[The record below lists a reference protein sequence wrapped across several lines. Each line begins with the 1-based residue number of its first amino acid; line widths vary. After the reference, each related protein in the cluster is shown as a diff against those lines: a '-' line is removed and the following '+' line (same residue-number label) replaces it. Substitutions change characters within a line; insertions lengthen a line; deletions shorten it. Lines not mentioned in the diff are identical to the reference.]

1 MTDDKLGPDSN
12 NETRHAMDT
21 ETRPPP
27 YQYRPVRPG
36 WIRILHLLSQPGEP
50 LRCKIETVELGRRE
64 SSDFI
69 ALSYVWGESTDVDTI
84 GVVGD
89 DGSLVGQLTLTTSLH
104 HSLQDLAGCDE
115 IQPKTFWIN
124 QICINQHDDDEKS
137 HQVLHHMSNVY
148 QSARRVVTHIGVR
161 EERDD
166 EAIALLRRIYGFY
179 EPFAH
184 IVDSWWVGATSRQV
198 YYHYSRTRIPTE
210 LRFPEDL
217 SQGDGLELFTHAEGI
232 LGGPWATRYWMV
244 QENVL
249 NPDTV
254 CLRGRRTISLNL
266 VNRIGGLN
274 WLGLLSPVAS
284 STNHLQPLFAT
295 RAQWRQEEATIQSL
309 HLSHRRRVCA
319 DPRDKIYAILGL
331 ANDATRLGILPDY
344 HKPVAQVF
352 TDLWVAYTRLWL
364 VDDIP
369 KLLSFLEESSC
380 GTGSGSGMDSYDS
393 APIPTWV
400 PTCDGDG
407 YGIPNESDA
416 DATQTDS
423 NMRARNLAAQVD
435 FQSTSDVTNG
445 NLLVKGLELAPDGS
459 SALDVCLGT
468 FPFVSPVEPYDSS
481 RGRLD
486 AVALLERTMEFFG
499 DTDGALAMVYETLL
513 GGAKLP
519 TSERTGARPTDADLA
534 QALRDVRGIL
544 RRQIDLQITHLPAGR
559 LTREA
564 FHLYANRFAL
574 HSRSLWV
581 SENQRLCVAP
591 NQAQK
596 GDLPVILFGGR
607 WVYYLRSRGGLHRA
621 GLGGDDVHEYV
632 GWGSIAGCMH
642 GELLEEAG
650 WEDRVKTF
658 TLI

>member
-1 MTDDKLGPDSN
+1 MDA
-12 NETRHAMDT
+12 ETRT
-21 ETRPPP
+21 PP

-50 LRCKIETVELGRRE
+50 LRCSIETVELLGPRE
-64 SSDFI
+64 SPDYI
-69 ALSYVWGESTDVDTI
+69 ALSYVWGESSEVDTI

-104 HSLQDLAGCDE
+104 HTLQDLAGCDE
-115 IQPKTFWIN
+115 IQPKTFWID
-124 QICINQHDDDEKS
+124 QICINQHDDDEKG
-137 HQVLHHMSNVY
+137 HQVSQMSNVY

-166 EAIALLRRIYGFY
+166 EAIALLRRIYDFY

-184 IVDSWWVGATSRQV
+184 IVDSLWVGATSRQFF
-198 YYHYSRTRIPTE
+198 YQYFRYEIPTE

-217 SQGDGLELFTHAEGI
+217 SQGDGLALFNHAERI
-232 LGGPWATRYWMV
+232 LGGPWSTRHWMV

-249 NPDTV
+249 NPNTV
-254 CLRGRRTISLNL
+254 CLRGRHTISMNL
-266 VNRIGGLN
+266 VNRIAGLN
-274 WLGLLSPVAS
+274 WLGLMLLVES

-295 RAQWRQEEATIQSL
+295 RAQWCTKEATIQGL
-309 HLSHRRRVCA
+309 LLSHRRRVCT

-331 ANDATRLGILPDY
+331 ANDATGLGIVPDY
-344 HKPVAQVF
+344 HKSVAQVF
-352 TDLWVAYTRLWL
+352 TDLWVAYTRLRL
-364 VDDIP
+364 VDDIA
-369 KLLSFLEESSC
+369 KSLSFLEESSC
-380 GTGSGSGMDSYDS
+380 GTGSAGGMDSYDS
-393 APIPTWV
+393 TPIPTWV
-400 PTCDGDG
+400 PTYKGDG
-407 YGIPNESDA
+407 YWIPNESDA
-416 DATQTDS
+416 DATQTTS
-423 NMRARNLAAQVD
+423 NMRVRDLAAQVN
-435 FQSTSDVTNG
+435 FQSTSDVANG
-445 NLLVKGLELAPDGS
+445 KLLVKGLDLVPDGS
-459 SALDVCLGT
+459 SALDVYLGT
-468 FPFVSPVEPYDSS
+468 FPLVSLVEPYDNS
-481 RGRLD
+481 RGRSD
-486 AVALLERTMEFFG
+486 AVALLERTMELFG
-499 DTDGALAMVYETLL
+499 DTDEALAMVYEALL
-513 GGAKLP
+513 GGTKLP
-519 TSERTGARPTDADLA
+519 TSERAGARPTDADLA

-544 RRQIDLQITHLPAGR
+544 RRQMDLQITHLPAGKV
-559 LTREA
+559 TRAA

-581 SENQRLCVAP
+581 SKNQRLCVTP

-607 WVYYLRSRGGLHRA
+607 WIYYLRSRGGLHGA

-642 GELLEEAG
+642 GELLDEAG